1 MLALR
6 PTWPAARLLGGGG
19 LLPRWSA
26 ATSSLAPT
34 SWGLLDDGG
43 AGPLYP
49 EFAANAAAMND
60 AVGELQDAVAEAAA
74 GGGEVAVARHR
85 ARGKMLPRERVDALL
100 DPGSPFLELSQ
111 LAGKGLYG
119 KEAVPSGGVV
129 TGIGRVQGQM
139 VAVVA
144 NDATVKG
151 GTYYPITVK
160 KHLRL
165 QEIAQQCHLP
175 CIYMVDSGGANLP
188 RQTEVFPDRDH
199 FGRIFYNQAQMSS
212 LGIPQVAV
220 VMGSCTAGGAYV
232 PAMSDETVIVKG
244 NGTIFLGG
252 PPLVRAAT
260 GEIVDAEELGG
271 AELHCGQ
278 SGVADYMARGRA
290 PTSTIHDTNSIPTER
305 MT

>member
-119 KEAVPSGGVV
+119 GYRHLPTTYGYKRCVSSPLLRRP
-129 TGIGRVQGQM
+129 TGRV
-139 VAVVA
+139 
-144 NDATVKG
+144 
-151 GTYYPITVK
+151 
-160 KHLRL
+160 
-165 QEIAQQCHLP
+165 
-175 CIYMVDSGGANLP
+175 
-188 RQTEVFPDRDH
+188 
-199 FGRIFYNQAQMSS
+199 
-212 LGIPQVAV
+212 
-220 VMGSCTAGGAYV
+220 
-232 PAMSDETVIVKG
+232 
-244 NGTIFLGG
+244 
-252 PPLVRAAT
+252 
-260 GEIVDAEELGG
+260 
-271 AELHCGQ
+271 
-278 SGVADYMARGRA
+278 ARGRCVVGLPA
-290 PTSTIHDTNSIPTER
+290 KNYCVGEILLVGSARALVDRLLSGYRFIYAVELGVLGRPHLLLVPQTTTTLI
-305 MT
+305 